1 MFKRTKIC
9 SGLML
14 AFGGV
19 VATGPTP
26 VFAQQTLERV
36 EITGSSI
43 RRIEA
48 EGALPVQIVTRED
61 IVRTGVTSTEQL
73 LASIT
78 AASSAGGTNN
88 ATGAGSSTYGYSTI
102 SLHAL
107 GEERTLVLVNG
118 RRLATFAGA
127 GGGSGNGGAA
137 VNVNAIPLAAIER
150 IEILKDGASGIYGS
164 DAIAGVVNFI
174 LTKDFRGFDLSA
186 TAGQPS
192 RSGGGKNNGLAAVF
206 GYGDL
211 NKDRFNV
218 TVSASLEKETALF
231 AKDRS
236 FAKTG
241 NQLPFIVAG
250 ATGQGNIEGSYVTAG
265 TGTGATFVE
274 GTRGAGFGG
283 SPGTGFGNPLAATSP
298 DSCASINMFL
308 NPTRTSKRLPYCT
321 FDSNAF
327 VGLIPKRDL
336 TNLSLNGAF
345 KVNEAVELFGD
356 ALYSKSVVTQS
367 FQPSPVRRSFLT
379 TDGEFA
385 NQGIDPALKLLPTN
399 PNYAIARNY
408 LLNLPPLPAG
418 STAAQTTAYNTA
430 VTQAAAMANGNQPL
444 AITSRVFDFG
454 PRTSKDTAT
463 QERLVVGSRGTVWG
477 QDYEVA
483 FAHNKQSTSGT
494 VTDGY
499 FSQVKYARVVSNSNT
514 WNPWSLSQ
522 SPAFLAELAA
532 GNAKYVGGTTENE
545 STSNS
550 VDAKVTGDLF
560 DLPGGK
566 SQYAVGSAFRIENF
580 KINPSPAQF
589 TGDIAGL
596 GGASAPVDRSRKI
609 ASLFGE
615 LNMPILKTL
624 EGNIALR
631 GDKYQG
637 VGDTTNY
644 KGSLRWAP
652 IKQFVLR
659 GSVGSSFRAPTLG
672 DLWTPD
678 TIGTSEQFTDP
689 NDPGNP
695 NIQVNAING
704 GKSTLKPEKATQTT
718 LGIVV
723 APSPNFTATLDWFN
737 IDVKNYIQNPS
748 AQLLVSRFRAGDPAY
763 ANLVILDANGDV
775 DTIDQHLSNTG
786 GAKVQGIDVDLR
798 WRESYGS
805 ARLDVGLLGT
815 YMIKF
820 DETTPSGALSH
831 KISTIVDETGA
842 PVSGA
847 ENGGV
852 VLRWKHVLSG
862 TWTDGPWAFTLTQ
875 NFATGY
881 EAGNRQIDGVR
892 HFMPSLTIYD
902 ANIAFTGVKN
912 LRLAVGARNLFDK
925 DPAIF
930 VPASNQFQA
939 GYDISQYDPRGRFVY
954 VTAGYKF

>member
-1 MFKRTKIC
+1 MFRKTKVY
-9 SGLML
+9 SGVLL
-14 AFGGV
+14 AFGGTMA
-19 VATGPTP
+19 VAP
-26 VFAQQTLERV
+26 VPALSQQALERV

-61 IVRTGVTSTEQL
+61 IVRSGVTSTEQL
-73 LASIT
+73 LATIT

-102 SLHAL
+102 SLHGL

-127 GGGSGNGGAA
+127 GGGSANGGAA
-137 VNVNAIPLAAIER
+137 VNVNAIPLAAIDR
-150 IEILKDGASGIYGS
+150 IEILKDGASGVYGS

-174 LTKDFRGFDLSA
+174 LTKDFRGLDISA
-186 TAGQPS
+186 TTGRPT
-192 RSGGGKNNGLAAVF
+192 RSGGGKNSGVAGVF
-206 GYGDL
+206 GMGDL
-211 NKDRFNV
+211 AKDRYNI
-218 TVSASLEKETALF
+218 TISGSLEKETALF
-231 AKDRS
+231 ARDRT

-250 ATGQGNIEGSYVTAG
+250 ATGQGNIEGGYQTSA
-265 TGTGATFVE
+265 TGSGATYVE
-274 GTRGAGFGG
+274 GTRAPGFGA
-283 SPGTGFGNPLAATSP
+283 SPGSGFGNPLAVTNNCATV
-298 DSCASINMFL
+298 NMFL
-308 NPTRTSKRLPYCT
+308 NPTLSSKQLPYCT

-327 VGLIPKRDL
+327 VGLIPKREL
-336 TNLSLNGAF
+336 TNLSANGAF
-345 KVNEAVELFGD
+345 KVNDAVELFGD
-356 ALYSKSVVTQS
+356 ALFSKSVVTQT
-367 FQPSPVRRSFLT
+367 FQTSPIRRSFLT
-379 TDGEFA
+379 TDNEFA
-385 NQGIDPALKLLPTN
+385 NQGLDPALKLQPTN

-418 STAAQTTAYNTA
+418 ASADQQTAYATA
-430 VTQAAAMANGNQPL
+430 VAQAAAIANANLPL
-444 AITSRVFDFG
+444 AITARVFDFG
-454 PRTSKDTAT
+454 PRTSKDTAEQT
-463 QERLVVGSRGTVWG
+463 RLVVGSRGTVFG

-483 FAHNKQSTSGT
+483 VATNKQTTSGT
-494 VTDGY
+494 VPDGY
-499 FSQVKYARVVSNSNT
+499 FSQVKYAQVVGSPTSD
-514 WNPWSLSQ
+514 WNPWSLNQ
-522 SPAFLAELAA
+522 SPAFLAALAA
-532 GNAKYVGGTTENE
+532 SGAKYTGGTTENE
-545 STSNS
+545 STSNGI
-550 VDAKVTGDLF
+550 DGKVTGDAF
-560 DLPGGK
+560 DMPGGK
-566 SQYAVGSAFRIENF
+566 SQYAAGAQFRTENF

-615 LNMPILKTL
+615 LNVPIIKSL
-624 EGNIALR
+624 EGNLALR

-637 VGDTTNY
+637 VGETTNY
-644 KGSLRWAP
+644 KGSLRWTP
-652 IKQFVLR
+652 VKEVLLR

-672 DLWTPD
+672 DLWTPQ

-689 NDPGNP
+689 AFPNDP

-704 GKSTLKPEKATQTT
+704 GKSDLKPEKATQST
-718 LGIVV
+718 LGIVLS
-723 APSPNFTATLDWFN
+723 PSTNFTAALDWFN
-737 IDVKNYIQNPS
+737 IHVRDYIQNPS

-763 ANLVILDANGDV
+763 ANLVTLDANGNV
-775 DTIDQHLSNTG
+775 DTVDQRLSNTG
-786 GAKVQGIDVDLR
+786 GAKVSGIDVDLR
-798 WRESYGS
+798 WRESYGTS
-805 ARLDVGLLGT
+805 RLDVNLLGT

-820 DETTPSGALSH
+820 DETTPSGAISH
-831 KISTIVDETGA
+831 KISTIVDGTGA
-842 PVSGA
+842 PVAGA

-852 VLRWKHVLSG
+852 VLRWKHVLAG
-862 TWTDGPWAFTLTQ
+862 TWTSGPWAFTLTQ

-892 HFMPSLTIYD
+892 HFMPSQTLYD
-902 ANIAFTGVKN
+902 LNVAFTGVKN

-954 VTAGYKF
+954 LTAGYRF